1 MSITVGQYVM
11 QRMQEWNVQ
20 RIYAYPGDGINGLL
34 AGLRKN
40 NDCPRFIQARHEE
53 LAAFMAGAHAKFTG
67 TVGVCMAT
75 SGPGAIHL
83 LNGLYDAKMDHQ
95 PVVAIVGQSA
105 TTALGSQYQ
114 QEVDLQ
120 NLFKDVANE
129 YCVTVSSPA
138 AVRHCVDRAF
148 RIAIDQKSVTCVI
161 FPKDIQ
167 EEAAVPDP
175 PQRHDH
181 ALSGVGCPSPFII
194 PQQADLAA
202 AARILNDGK
211 KVAMLVGQGALGAED
226 EVIQIAELLG
236 AGVSKSWLGKAVIP
250 EEVPY
255 CAGHIGLLG
264 SKASWD
270 LMQGCDTLLVV
281 GSSFPYAE
289 FYPPVGK
296 AKGIQIDIDGRLLS
310 LRYPMDVNLKGDAKQ
325 TLQALMP
332 LLQKKSDRAWQD
344 KVIGWVK
351 DWWKVVEGRA
361 YNDGNNGLLNPER
374 VFWELSPKL
383 PDRCILAAD
392 SGTTANWFA
401 RDLKIRRGMMAS
413 GSGNLASMGAA
424 VPYAVGAKF
433 CFPDRCCIAVT
444 GDGAMQMNGLNACI
458 TVAKYWREWSDPR
471 WITLVLN
478 NRDLNMVTWE
488 QRIMMGDIKFAASQE
503 LPDFPYAKFAE
514 SIGLRGIR
522 VEKPDQLATAW
533 DEALH
538 SDRPVI
544 FEAISDPDVP
554 PLPPHV
560 TLHQA
565 RNFTETILRGDP
577 NTPGIVKQ
585 AIKGMVQSLIPHHAE
600 KEPVHH

>member
-11 QRMQEWNVQ
+11 QRMQEWGIE
-20 RIYAYPGDGINGLL
+20 RIYGYPGDGINGLL

-40 NDCPRFIQARHEE
+40 DDKPRFIQARHEE
-53 LAAFMAGAHAKFTG
+53 LAAFMACAHAKFTG
-67 TVGVCMAT
+67 TVGVCIAT

-129 YCVTVSSPA
+129 YCITVSSPA

-148 RIAIDQKSVTCVI
+148 RIALDQKCVTCII

-167 EEAAVPDP
+167 EETAVPEP

-181 ALSGVGCPSPFII
+181 ALTGIGCPVPYMI
-194 PQQADLAA
+194 PSDTDLHAA
-202 AARILNDGK
+202 AKIFNEAK
-211 KVAMLVGQGALGAED
+211 KVAVLVGQGAMNAQD
-226 EVIQIAELLG
+226 EVLEITDRLG
-236 AGVSKSWLGKAVIP
+236 AGIAKSWLGKAVVA
-250 EEVPY
+250 ESVPY
-255 CAGHIGLLG
+255 CTGHIGLLG
-264 SKASWD
+264 SKPTWD
-270 LMQGCDTLLVV
+270 MMRGCDALLVV

-289 FYPPVGK
+289 FYPKVGQ
-296 AKGIQIDIDGRLLS
+296 AKGVQIDIDGRLLS

-325 TLQALMP
+325 TLKALIP
-332 LLQKKSDRAWQD
+332 LIQRKTDRAWQ
-344 KVIGWVK
+344 KEIIESVK

-361 YNDGNNGLLNPER
+361 HTSGNNNLLNPER
-374 VFWELSPKL
+374 IFWELSPKL
-383 PDRCILAAD
+383 PDDCIISAD
-392 SGTTANWFA
+392 SGTTANWYA

-413 GSGNLASMGAA
+413 GSGNLATMGAA

-458 TVAKYWREWSDPR
+458 TVAKYWKEWSDPR

-488 QRIMMGDIKFAASQE
+488 QRIMMGDIRFLASQE
-503 LPDFPYAKFAE
+503 LPDFPYAAFAD

-522 VEKPDQLATAW
+522 VEKPEQLADAW
-533 DEALH
+533 DRALN

-544 FEAISDPDVP
+544 VEAISDPDTP
-554 PLPPHV
+554 TLPPHI
-560 TLHQA
+560 TLEQA
-565 RNFTETILRGDP
+565 RHFTETILRGDP
-577 NTPGIVKQ
+577 NEPGIIKQ
-585 AIKGMVQSLIPHHAE
+585 AIKGMVETFVPHHTE
-600 KEPVHH
+600 Q